1 MASQGDTHEHTCKGT
16 IVAVVKREGLGAR
29 LLWYRGCR
37 ASNGGRDT
45 SETAAERTNAGNTK
59 KLIKN
64 II

>member
-37 ASNGGRDT
+37 GRMVAVILPKQQQ
-45 SETAAERTNAGNTK
+45 SEPMPEIRRNSSK
-59 KLIKN
+59 I
-64 II
+64 